1 MNRRTWK
8 RRRMKERSR
17 WSLKKQ
23 KVVITIGLENRF
35 EYICL
40 YMLFWSRLPKFL
52 PSCTSPQESNSSS
65 LNMIC
70 NICALFEIPFQ
81 FFFLVGGS
89 CFITFFSF
97 LLFGVVCAFF
107 LLPLVLLLLQMSY
120 KQNQHLYYFWIHL
133 QHFFSFVVFFFQGVH
148 KSHM

>member
-1 MNRRTWK
+1 MNRSAWK

-17 WSLKKQ
+17 WSLEKQ
-23 KVVITIGLENRF
+23 DVLKTIGFENHF

-40 YMLFWSRLPKFL
+40 YMLLWSRLTKFL

-70 NICALFEIPFQ
+70 NICALFEIPFL
-81 FFFLVGGS
+81 FFFLTVDAALS
-89 CFITFFSF
+89 PFLVSSFSELSVHFFF
-97 LLFGVVCAFF
+97 
-107 LLPLVLLLLQMSY
+107 LPLVLLLLQMSY

-133 QHFFSFVVFFFQGVH
+133 QHFFSFVVFFF
-148 KSHM
+148 SRSA